1 MFSMPLKLIIWV
13 VCLTPASK
21 FALMEGTELQNI
33 FCYLEDYVQVFHSHW
48 LCKCNCSYLFIQTFL
63 GREVR
68 KQYSQWFRIL
78 CFCWSHLTSNSIQL
92 LSSSQLQAHMT
103 QLEPC
108 YATTAVHLPS
118 LSRKLGICI
127 SHKLMLWAG
136 DPCWEPELLLITSD
150 SWPWIWSICFHV
162 VTAHFLKISCSFWG
176 SLEDIWY
183 LFMLWVISYM
193 GWGQVIFSPDLFLQ
207 LSFTENLQF
216 PGHGKIL

>member
-1 MFSMPLKLIIWV
+1 MIKVSKLKPKEEGKQFQNVHIFNRITINLKNLKKKKKSHRGDEPMFSMPLKLIIWV

-108 YATTAVHLPS
+108 YATTAVHLPT
-118 LSRKLGICI
+118 LSRKP
-127 SHKLMLWAG
+127 G
-136 DPCWEPELLLITSD
+136 DL
-150 SWPWIWSICFHV
+150 
-162 VTAHFLKISCSFWG
+162 HFSQA
-176 SLEDIWY
+176 DA
-183 LFMLWVISYM
+183 V
-193 GWGQVIFSPDLFLQ
+193 GWGPMLRTRAAAHHLWFMTLDLKHLFPCGDCTLFKDFL
-207 LSFTENLQF
+207 
-216 PGHGKIL
+216 